1 MSLLFIQDRKKKSD
15 NKIKVFHLLIKSA
28 FGVLHVYGTK
38 AKPKHHT

>member
-1 MSLLFIQDRKKKSD
+1 MSLLFIQDAKKSD